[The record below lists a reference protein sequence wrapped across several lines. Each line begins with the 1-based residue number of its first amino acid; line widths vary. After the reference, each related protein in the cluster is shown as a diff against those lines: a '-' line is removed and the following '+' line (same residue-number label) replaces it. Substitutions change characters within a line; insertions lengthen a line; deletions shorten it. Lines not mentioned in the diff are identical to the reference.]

1 MRVASLIGCSCV
13 GAAALFR
20 SNAQPANTP
29 RQEFCVPDG
38 SVNALLVTNG
48 IIYLGGFFTHVGP
61 YTGGFTL
68 LDKTTGQNDG
78 TLPRVHGR
86 VRAIASDGAG
96 GWYIGGEFTKVA
108 DVAWATEATFVRI
121 KDEASCSVAPEI
133 CVEVFSPSNTEEEI
147 SGKRD
152 LYLRAGAKE
161 VWLCDEFGRL
171 GFFTAQGPIERSLLC
186 PAFPLQVGTMG
197 NGA

>member
-1 MRVASLIGCSCV
+1 M
-13 GAAALFR
+13 
-20 SNAQPANTP
+20 
-29 RQEFCVPDG
+29 
-38 SVNALLVTNG
+38 NALLVTNG

-108 DVAWATEATFVRI
+108 DVAVTNLVHIRKDKTVDRVWKPNPDGAIRALKLSGNVVFVAGSFTSGAAAPI
-121 KDEASCSVAPEI
+121 PGVPTANGYAPVFAAPGLPPPLWDE
-133 CVEVFSPSNTEEEI
+133 
-147 SGKRD
+147 
-152 LYLRAGAKE
+152 LRK
-161 VWLCDEFGRL
+161 
-171 GFFTAQGPIERSLLC
+171 
-186 PAFPLQVGTMG
+186 
-197 NGA
+197 